1 MVKKH
6 LIYMIVIAASL
17 AACKRINYDK
27 ELAEINSLRAKL
39 NQTDSILKIADREE
53 AERFATELKNNTQ
66 FIQFNINKIGDTLD
80 FKSAL
85 LLNNY
90 RSLLPAFE
98 AFVADH
104 KKLSTAIDSTGKT
117 LDNLVHDLQNNS
129 LAKNLSAQ
137 TSVLQEKEQV
147 NEMYEYAGIMR
158 SNLKRA
164 KSGYDTLTPKIA
176 EYMKSLNQQLADKQT
191 K

>member
-1 MVKKH
+1 
-6 LIYMIVIAASL
+6 MIFIAVMLAS
-17 AACKRINYDK
+17 CKVVNHDK
-27 ELAEINSLRAKL
+27 ELAEINALRTKL

-90 RSLLPAFE
+90 HSLLPAFE

-104 KKLSTAIDSTGKT
+104 KQLSAAIDSTKKT
-117 LDNLVHDLQNNS
+117 LDNLVHDLQNNALS
-129 LAKNLSAQ
+129 KTLSAE
-137 TSVLQEKEQV
+137 TCVLQEKEQV
-147 NEMYEYAGIMR
+147 NQMYEFAVTMR
-158 SNLKRA
+158 SSLTRA
-164 KSGYDTLTPKIA
+164 KAGYDTLTPKISD
-176 EYMKSLNQQLADKQT
+176 YMKSLNQQLANVK
-191 K
+191 